1 MVQSRTGT
9 VSGLPSLG
17 VAPRQSAAEEVRR
30 KCRVGALEWE
40 ERLAR
45 ARSPEC
51 SSPLTFM
58 MWRTWRPATS
68 LSLSVRCATTA
79 LEVGSAKRDG

>member
-51 SSPLTFM
+51 SSP
-58 MWRTWRPATS
+58 
-68 LSLSVRCATTA
+68 
-79 LEVGSAKRDG
+79 

>member
-9 VSGLPSLG
+9 VSGLLSLG

-51 SSPLTFM
+51 SSP
-58 MWRTWRPATS
+58 
-68 LSLSVRCATTA
+68 
-79 LEVGSAKRDG
+79 